1 MALIPTKN
9 PAALIGYY
17 LGVATLVPF
26 FGLVTALPAIICGI
40 IGIVQGNKDP
50 SIGGGGHAI
59 TAIILGL
66 IGQPLWFG
74 LFFLL
79 LSNG

>member
-17 LGVATLVPF
+17 LGVATLIPG
-26 FGLVTALPAIICGI
+26 FGLITALPAIICGV
-40 IGIVQGNKDP
+40 IGLVQSNKDP

-59 TAIILGL
+59 TAIILGIVGQLLWVGL
-66 IGQPLWFG
+66 IVILAGR
-74 LFFLL
+74 
-79 LSNG
+79 